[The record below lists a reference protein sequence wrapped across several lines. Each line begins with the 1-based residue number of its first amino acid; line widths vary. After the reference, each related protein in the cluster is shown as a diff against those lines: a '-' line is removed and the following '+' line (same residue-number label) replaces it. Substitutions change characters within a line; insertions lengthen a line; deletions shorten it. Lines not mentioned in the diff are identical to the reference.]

1 MLETLEAFVADR
13 EKLEVV
19 KLVIS
24 VVALA
29 SLIGIFAGLLSMRM
43 SVCNQL
49 YARWQSLLFKFADA
63 EDAHVS
69 LARPYARDL
78 PRTKAHFIVVAYLNL
93 FEEAFRYREA
103 RYAFAWHV
111 LPEPFWQSIVKSMT
125 KQFSN
130 YRYLRS
136 FWEQEQDSWSDDFNT
151 FVRTKVL
158 PHCAP
163 AAISVAAPVPPPTPV
178 RGAAPGV
185 RVPPALLVAFAAFAG
200 AWIAQHA
207 TRGVRRDG
215 ER

>member
-1 MLETLEAFVADR
+1 MLEMLEAFVADR

-19 KLVIS
+19 KLIIS

-43 SVCNQL
+43 TVCNQL
-49 YARWQSLLFKFADA
+49 YARWQSLLFKFADV
-63 EDAHVS
+63 EDAHTG

-136 FWEQEQDSWSDDFNT
+136 FWEQEQDSWSDDFNA
-151 FVRTKVL
+151 FVRRQVL
-158 PHCAP
+158 PHCPAP
-163 AAISVAAPVPPPTPV
+163 ASAVVPPAPPVPVPAQ
-178 RGAAPGV
+178 AASGV
-185 RVPPALLVAFAAFAG
+185 RVPPALVMAFAAFAG
-200 AWIAQHA
+200 AWMAQRTA
-207 TRGVRRDG
+207 RGSRREDG
-215 ER
+215 R